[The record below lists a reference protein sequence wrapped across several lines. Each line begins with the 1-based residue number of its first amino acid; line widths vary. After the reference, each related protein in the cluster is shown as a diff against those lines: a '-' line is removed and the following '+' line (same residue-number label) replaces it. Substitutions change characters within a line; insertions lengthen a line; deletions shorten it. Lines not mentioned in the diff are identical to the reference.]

1 MKRILFLVMAL
12 MTFGAPAV
20 AQTVESIRK
29 DYNAAK
35 DLEKRQQGDDASD
48 INVFQTKVYK
58 MWPGS
63 GPHEAQVTMYCSN
76 NDDDEDYSA
85 YLDNSIC
92 FVTTSYN
99 VAAKS
104 YYEEYLY
111 NRDEKIEF
119 IYARGVD
126 DSGDMESWTE
136 YEYRFYFGANG
147 VIKLIVKRRPF
158 GDESQFAQEYS
169 GVTVPDKY
177 KAKLKELQSSSK
189 YFKDLFDT
197 LDNL

>member
-1 MKRILFLVMAL
+1 MVL
-12 MTFGAPAV
+12 MTFGAPTI
-20 AQTVESIRK
+20 AQNVETIRR

-35 DLEKRQQGDDASD
+35 HLEKRQQGDDASD

-58 MWPGS
+58 TWPGS
-63 GPHEAQVTMYCSN
+63 GPHAVEVAMYCREHGP
-76 NDDDEDYSA
+76 DKDYSA
-85 YLDNSIC
+85 YLDNAIC

-99 VAAKS
+99 VAARS
-104 YYEEYLY
+104 YYEEYMY
-111 NRDEKIEF
+111 DVDEKIEF

-169 GVTVPDKY
+169 GATVPDKY

>member
-1 MKRILFLVMAL
+1 MAL

>member
-1 MKRILFLVMAL
+1 MAL
-12 MTFGAPAV
+12 MTFGAPII
-20 AQTVESIRK
+20 AQNVETIRR

-35 DLEKRQQGDDASD
+35 HLEKRQQGDDASD

-58 MWPGS
+58 
-63 GPHEAQVTMYCSN
+63 
-76 NDDDEDYSA
+76 
-85 YLDNSIC
+85 I
-92 FVTTSYN
+92 
-99 VAAKS
+99 
-104 YYEEYLY
+104 
-111 NRDEKIEF
+111 
-119 IYARGVD
+119 
-126 DSGDMESWTE
+126 
-136 YEYRFYFGANG
+136 GANG

-169 GVTVPDKY
+169 GATVPDKY

>member
-1 MKRILFLVMAL
+1 MKRIFFILMAL
-12 MTFGAPAV
+12 IAIGAPAV

-29 DYNAAK
+29 DYTDAK
-35 DLEKRQQGDDASD
+35 DLEKRHKGDDASD

-63 GPHEAQVTMYCSN
+63 GPHAVEVTMYCREN
-76 NDDDEDYSA
+76 EDDENYDA

-99 VAAKS
+99 VAARS
-104 YYEEYLY
+104 FYEEYLY
-111 NRDEKIEF
+111 NRNEKIEF
-119 IYARGVD
+119 IYARGID
-126 DSGDMESWTE
+126 DSGDEWTE

-169 GVTVPDKY
+169 GATVPDKY

>member
-1 MKRILFLVMAL
+1 LMAL
-12 MTFGAPAV
+12 IAIGAPAV

-29 DYNAAK
+29 DYTAAK
-35 DLEKRQQGDDASD
+35 DLEKRQKGDEASG

-76 NDDDEDYSA
+76 NEDDEDYSA

-99 VAAKS
+99 VAARS
-104 YYEEYLY
+104 YYEEYMY
-111 NRDEKIEF
+111 DGNEKIEF

-126 DSGDMESWTE
+126 DSGDPESWSE
-136 YEYRFYFGANG
+136 YEYRFYFDANG
-147 VIKLIVKRRPF
+147 VIKLIVKRRPW
-158 GDESQFAQEYS
+158 GDETPFAQEYS
-169 GVTVPDKY
+169 GATVPDKY
-177 KAKLKELQSSSK
+177 KEELKRFQSSSK